1 MFTKSIC
8 GSIICI
14 KKPQRNI
21 EYTALFLCFLR
32 TYMVQELSLIFPAY
46 FANKAEQ
53 IQFAN
58 YVVYVIYVVQFFSK
72 LSIRISNFI
81 FRIIAAQNAQ

>member
-1 MFTKSIC
+1 
-8 GSIICI
+8 
-14 KKPQRNI
+14 
-21 EYTALFLCFLR
+21 
-32 TYMVQELSLIFPAY
+32 MVQELSLIFPAY

-81 FRIIAAQNAQ
+81 FRIIAAQNVL

>member
-14 KKPQRNI
+14 KKPLRNI
-21 EYTALFLCFLR
+21 EYTALFLCFLC
-32 TYMVQELSLIFPAY
+32 TYIVQELSLIFPAY

-58 YVVYVIYVVQFFSK
+58 YVVYVIYVVQFFFKIKYSDFEFYF
-72 LSIRISNFI
+72 SNFEL
-81 FRIIAAQNAQ
+81 